1 VTSERE
7 GEGVR
12 VLVVEDEESIRRG
25 LCDVL
30 AFRGYHVT
38 ASGDG
43 RSALQSALSQDFDL
57 LLLDVMLP
65 GLDGFSLCSALR
77 KEQRRMPVMML
88 TAKGAEEDILRG
100 FEVGADD
107 YVTKPFSVRE
117 VLARVHALVRRS
129 GVRVV
134 DAFRVGSLTI
144 EPARSLLCDEDGH
157 EVELTVREIRM
168 LALLLRDAGR
178 IVSRALLLREVW
190 DVTHPERMETRTVDV
205 HMAKLRKKLGKEGAL
220 LETVRG
226 QGYRLCISR

>member
-1 VTSERE
+1 MTGERE
-7 GEGVR
+7 GEGIR

-38 ASGDG
+38 PAGDG
-43 RSALQSALSQDFDL
+43 AAALKHALEQDFDL

-65 GLDGFSLCSALR
+65 SLDGFSLCRELR
-77 KEQRRMPVMML
+77 AQGRRASVMML
-88 TAKGAEEDILRG
+88 TAKGAEEDVLRG
-100 FEVGADD
+100 FEMGADD

-117 VLARVHALVRRS
+117 VLARVQALVRRA
-129 GVRVV
+129 GVRVS
-134 DAFRVGSLTI
+134 DAFRVGRLTV
-144 EPARSLLCDEDGH
+144 EPSASVLRDEAGS
-157 EVELTVREIRM
+157 EVELTSREVRM
-168 LALLLRDAGR
+168 LALLVRDAGR

-205 HMAKLRKKLGKEGAL
+205 HMAKLRKKLGAEGAL

-226 QGYRLCISR
+226 QGYRLCVSR